1 MFVSINRLTGCF
13 STPISRMLA
22 QSPMRF
28 VNTKINSEKVLI
40 VLGGRGN
47 IGNAIANEGVLRGY
61 DVKIT
66 SRQNYNNQGN
76 IQLLHTPLNDISNK
90 KMWKQ
95 LAEQHLKSYREILVV
110 NTIGGSISD
119 SNIDMHT
126 LNCDIPI
133 TAMEAIHEVV
143 KYHGIQ
149 KSHFVHLSSV
159 AAASGPEAEYGITK
173 KCSEEQLV
181 KSKINVTILRLCYV
195 VKPWIKSS
203 IDFHYKNF
211 HQLSVEEMAILP
223 VSILLGDYKKPNE
236 VFLSIIAIED
246 LVKGIFNLTKYVPK
260 KQLINA
266 NNGQLLTQEEFFKF
280 FTDLYGRKFRPI
292 YIPTAHAMTLA
303 KHHEFGHLT
312 PYTIEYC
319 EKTFTIA
326 GIIHESESFVK
337 IVGGNLKDLPQI
349 YDLKSDQEL
358 IIPAPPV
365 IKLTCHIL
373 KNLWQKSDCR
383 LETFIAVK
391 EIVISCLKQLTS
403 RTQIQNENPNDTYL
417 KKVSW
422 KIVSPST
429 FNKYVDNNRKTG

>member
-22 QSPMRF
+22 HSPMRF
-28 VNTKINSEKVLI
+28 VNTKVSSEKVLI

-47 IGNAIANEGVLRGY
+47 IGNAIANGGVLRGY

-66 SRQNYNNQGN
+66 SRNQYPNPNHGK
-76 IQLLHTPLNDISNK
+76 IQCLHTPLKDISNK

-119 SNIDMHT
+119 SNIDIHT
-126 LNCDIPI
+126 LNCGIPI
-133 TAMEAIHEVV
+133 TAMEAIHDVV
-143 KYHGIQ
+143 KYYGIQ

-159 AAASGPEAEYGITK
+159 AAASSPEAEYGITK
-173 KCSEEQLV
+173 KCSEEQIAN
-181 KSKINVTILRLCYV
+181 SKMKVTILRLCYV

-303 KHHEFGHLT
+303 KYHEFGHLT

-326 GIIHESESFVK
+326 GIIHESETFVK
-337 IVGGNLKDLPQI
+337 IVGGNLKNLSQI
-349 YDLKSDQEL
+349 YDLKSNEEL

-383 LETFIAVK
+383 LETFIAIK
-391 EIVISCLKQLTS
+391 EIVISCLKQLIS
-403 RTQIQNENPNDTYL
+403 RTRIQN
-417 KKVSW
+417 SW

-429 FNKYVDNNRKTG
+429 FNRYVDNNRKKG